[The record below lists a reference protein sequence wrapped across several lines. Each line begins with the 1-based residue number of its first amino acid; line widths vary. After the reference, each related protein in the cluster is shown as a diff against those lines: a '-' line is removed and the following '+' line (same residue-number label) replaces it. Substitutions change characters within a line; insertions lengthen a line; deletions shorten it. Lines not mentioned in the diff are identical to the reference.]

1 MALYWKGD
9 TLENNLH
16 KLSHE
21 VVGKTCEYNNVFKS
35 QGKNLTSII
44 IIIITKFY
52 GNAVLVEKK
61 LAIWN

>member
-1 MALYWKGD
+1 MPLYWNGD
-9 TLENNLH
+9 TLENNLY

-44 IIIITKFY
+44 IIITKFC
-52 GNAVLVEKK
+52 GNTVLVKK
-61 LAIWN
+61 LTVGN

>member
-1 MALYWKGD
+1 MPLYWNGD
-9 TLENNLH
+9 NLENSLH

-44 IIIITKFY
+44 IITKFY
-52 GNAVLVEKK
+52 GNAVLVKK
-61 LAIWN
+61 IDHLKLN